1 MSDSIHERLQELGIE
16 LPEPAAPAAN
26 YVPFVQSGNQL
37 FISGQLPII
46 AGGETFTGKVGESV
60 DVETAQRAARACAL
74 NILAQVNQALGSL
87 DRVERCLRLGGFVNT
102 VPDFADHPAVVNGA
116 SNLIADVLGDKGK
129 HARFAVGCASL
140 PFDVPVEVD
149 ALFAVA

>member
-1 MSDSIHERLQELGIE
+1 MSDSIHDRLQKLGIE

-26 YVPFVQSGNQL
+26 YVPFVRSGNQL
-37 FISGQLPII
+37 FVSGQLPII
-46 AGGETFTGKVGESV
+46 AGGETFAGKVGDTV
-60 DVETAQRAARACAL
+60 DVATAQRAARACAL
-74 NILAQVNQALGSL
+74 NILAQVNQALGGL
-87 DRVERCLRLGGFVNT
+87 DAVERCLRVGGFVNA
-102 VPDFADHPAVVNGA
+102 VPDFADHPEVVNGA

-140 PFDVPVEVD
+140 PRNVPVEVD